1 MTALFPSTYTGRS
14 VLNDMPPLTV
24 VVVAA
29 ATSTEAA
36 SVPLALKTWI
46 FPEVPIAGGPLNV
59 IRSGGSGQT
68 SVPFGGGKT
77 ALAPPGGA
85 A

>member
-29 ATSTEAA
+29 ATSTDAA
-36 SVPLALKTWI
+36 SAPLLLNTWI
-46 FPEVPIAGGPLNV
+46 LPDVPMAGGPLNV

-77 ALAPPGGA
+77 ATAPPGA
-85 A
+85 PA